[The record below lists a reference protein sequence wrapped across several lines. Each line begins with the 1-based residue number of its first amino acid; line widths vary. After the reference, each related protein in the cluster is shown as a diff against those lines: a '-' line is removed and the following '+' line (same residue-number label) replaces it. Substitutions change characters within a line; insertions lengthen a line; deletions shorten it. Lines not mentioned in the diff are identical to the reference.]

1 MDLTDIL
8 MKLEA
13 VTGVPVYQDICTDE
27 EADRYITCIY
37 QDERPV
43 LCANNHVLA
52 DQCDIYVNLYTPMV
66 FDYFEMKKK
75 IRNYLEESEFVVMS
89 IGTVLEDDSCGSKI
103 RRTTYDCRFAAFRK

>member
-8 MKLEA
+8 MKLAA
-13 VTGVPVYQDICTDE
+13 VTGIPVYQDICTDE
-27 EADRYITCIY
+27 EADSYITVIY
-37 QDERPV
+37 QDERPA

-52 DQCDIYVNLYTPMV
+52 DQCDIYVNLYTPID

-75 IRNYLEESEFVVMS
+75 IRDYLEESEFVVMS
-89 IGTVLEDDSCGSKI
+89 IGTALEDDSCGCKI